1 MNAVRP
7 ATTTAEDWR
16 HRCPNGHTSYEY
28 RTGQR
33 QYHCQTCG
41 VVFDEPVDTA
51 EEGVSFR

>member
-28 RTGQR
+28 RTEQR
-33 QYHCQTCG
+33 QYQCQTCG
-41 VVFDEPVDTA
+41 AVFDEPVDTA
-51 EEGVSFR
+51 DEGVSFR